1 MGIKQ
6 ITENGKPVSIVA
18 IGAGNRTNKYLEY
31 IRNHPDLVQLVGVIE
46 LNDIRRQHVAER
58 FGLEASQCY
67 VDYHAFFEA
76 PKQADAVM
84 VCTPE
89 NMHFEPTMLAIRA
102 GYHVLLE
109 KPIAQTLEECTQI
122 ALAAREEGVLVSV
135 CHVLRYHP
143 YFMKVKE
150 LVSSGELGEIIS
162 INHRTSVGVDRT
174 AHGFVR
180 GIWRKEAVTNPML
193 MSKCC
198 HDIDFLLWLTE
209 TPCRKLTSFGSLR
222 WFKAKNAPEG
232 SAERCIDCNVESG
245 CPFSAIDLY
254 RVRRDWISNFDVPQ
268 GKTIDDVIDA
278 QLREGLYGRCVYRC
292 DNDVVDHQIVS
303 MEMENEVTINFS
315 MDIFTLQDNRETH
328 ISLTEG
334 EIDGDET
341 RLRVRRF
348 RGGTEEVY
356 NFSDIAHTPFHA
368 GADLNIVADFVNAIR
383 EGRKDLVTSIERS
396 VESHRICFEA
406 ERSRKE
412 MRTILFERVK
422 LQPGTSL

>member
-1 MGIKQ
+1 MTNFIK
-6 ITENGKPVSIVA
+6 IVA

-31 IRNHPDLVQLVGVIE
+31 VKQHPDKVKLVGVVE
-46 LNDIRRQHVAER
+46 LNDIRRKHVAER
-58 FGLEASQCY
+58 FGLDESQCFA
-67 VDYHAFFEA
+67 DYRDFFQH
-76 PKQADAVM
+76 PFDADAVM

-89 NMHFEPTMLAIRA
+89 NMHFEPTMQAIGR

-109 KPIAQTLEECTQI
+109 KPIAQTLEECMLI
-122 ALAAREEGVLVSV
+122 AEAARKHDVLVSV

-143 YFMKVKE
+143 YFMKIKE
-150 LVSSGELGEIIS
+150 LVDSGELGHIIS

-180 GIWRKEAVTNPML
+180 GIWRKEAVSNPML

-198 HDIDFLLWLTE
+198 HDIDFLLWLTK

-222 WFKAKNAPEG
+222 WFKEKNAPEG
-232 SAERCIDCNVESG
+232 SADRCLGCKVENR

-254 RVRRDWISNFDVPQ
+254 RVRRDWIANFDVPE
-268 GKTIDDVIDA
+268 GKTIDEVVED
-278 QLREGLYGRCVYRC
+278 QLRHGLYGRCVYRC

-303 MEMENEVTINFS
+303 MEMESEVTVNFS
-315 MDIFTLQDNRETH
+315 MDIFTLKDNRETH

-348 RGGTEEVY
+348 RGAEETIY
-356 NFSDIAHTPFHA
+356 DFSDLAHQPFHA
-368 GADLNIVADFVNAIR
+368 GADLAIMADFIEAIQQD
-383 EGRKDLVTSIERS
+383 RKDVVTSIDHS

-412 MRTILFERVK
+412 KRTIIFE
-422 LQPGTSL
+422 

>member
-1 MGIKQ
+1 MEQSIH
-6 ITENGKPVSIVA
+6 TMVRPVSIVA

-31 IRNHPDLVQLVGVIE
+31 VRLHPDKVQLVGVVE
-46 LNDIRRQHVAER
+46 LNDIRRQQVSNR
-58 FGLEASQCY
+58 FGLEPSQCFE
-67 VDYHAFFEA
+67 DYRDFFKA
-76 PKQADAVM
+76 SVQADAVM
-84 VCTPE
+84 ICTPE
-89 NMHFEPTMLAIRA
+89 DMHFEPTMLAIEA

-109 KPIAQTLEECTQI
+109 KPIAQTLEECLAI
-122 ALAAREEGVLVSV
+122 GEAARKKNVLVSV

-143 YFMKVKE
+143 YFMKIKE
-150 LVSSGELGEIIS
+150 LVDSGELGHIIS

-198 HDIDFLLWLTE
+198 HDIDFLLWLTK

-222 WFKAKNAPEG
+222 WFKEKNAPEG
-232 SAERCIDCNVESG
+232 SADRCIDCRVERT

-254 RVRRDWISNFDVPQ
+254 RVRRDWIANFDVPQ
-268 GKTIDDVIDA
+268 GKTIDEVIED
-278 QLREGLYGRCVYRC
+278 QLRHGLYGRCVYRC

-303 MEMENEVTINFS
+303 MEMESEVTVNFS
-315 MDIFTLQDNRETH
+315 MDIFTLKDNRETH

-341 RLRVRRF
+341 ILRVRKF
-348 RGGTEEVY
+348 RGATEKVY
-356 NFSDIAHTPFHA
+356 DFSDIAHTPFHA
-368 GADLNIVADFVNAIR
+368 GADLAIMADFIDAIQT
-383 EGRKDLVTSIERS
+383 GRRSLVTSIDRS

-412 MRTILFERVK
+412 LRTILFSTNK
-422 LQPGTSL
+422 

>member
-1 MGIKQ
+1 MTNFIK
-6 ITENGKPVSIVA
+6 IVA

-31 IRNHPDLVQLVGVIE
+31 VKQHPDKVKLVGVVE
-46 LNDIRRQHVAER
+46 LNDIRRKHVAER
-58 FGLEASQCY
+58 FGLDESQCFA
-67 VDYHAFFEA
+67 DYRDFFQH
-76 PKQADAVM
+76 PFDADAVM

-89 NMHFEPTMLAIRA
+89 NMHFEPTMQAIGR

-109 KPIAQTLEECTQI
+109 KPIAQTLEECMLI
-122 ALAAREEGVLVSV
+122 AEAARKHDVLVSV

-143 YFMKVKE
+143 YFMKIKE
-150 LVSSGELGEIIS
+150 LVDSGELGHIIS

-180 GIWRKEAVTNPML
+180 GIWRKEAVSNPML

-198 HDIDFLLWLTE
+198 HDIDFLLWLTK

-222 WFKAKNAPEG
+222 WFKEKNAPEG
-232 SAERCIDCNVESG
+232 SADRCLGCKVENR

-254 RVRRDWISNFDVPQ
+254 RVRRDWIANFDVPE
-268 GKTIDDVIDA
+268 GKTIDEVIED
-278 QLREGLYGRCVYRC
+278 QLRHGLYGRCVYRC

-303 MEMENEVTINFS
+303 MEMESEVTVNFS
-315 MDIFTLQDNRETH
+315 MDIFTLKDNRETH

-348 RGGTEEVY
+348 RGAEETIY
-356 NFSDIAHTPFHA
+356 DFSDLAHQPFHA
-368 GADLNIVADFVNAIR
+368 GADLAIMADFIEAIQQD
-383 EGRKDLVTSIERS
+383 RKDVVTSIDHS

-412 MRTILFERVK
+412 KRTIIFE
-422 LQPGTSL
+422 

>member
-1 MGIKQ
+1 MKDFVDIH
-6 ITENGKPVSIVA
+6 INEPVSIVA

-31 IRNHPDLVQLVGVIE
+31 VKQHPDKVKLVGVVE
-46 LNDIRRQHVAER
+46 LNEIRRHKVAER
-58 FGLEASQCY
+58 FGLDASCCY
-67 VDYHAFFEA
+67 SDYREFFNQ

-89 NMHFEPTMLAIRA
+89 NMHFEPTMLAIEK

-109 KPIAQTLEECTQI
+109 KPIAQTLEEC
-122 ALAAREEGVLVSV
+122 LAIGEEACKKGVLVSV

-143 YFMKVKE
+143 YFMKIKE
-150 LVSSGELGEIIS
+150 LVDSGELGQIIS
-162 INHRTSVGVDRT
+162 INHRTSVGVDRA

-180 GIWRKEAVTNPML
+180 GIWRSERLSNPML

-198 HDIDFLLWLTE
+198 HDIDFLLWLTK

-232 SAERCIDCNVESG
+232 SAERCVDCRVEST
-245 CPFSAIDLY
+245 CPFSAVDLY
-254 RVRRDWISNFDVPQ
+254 QVRRDWIANFDVPE
-268 GKTIDDVIDA
+268 GKTIDDVIEDH
-278 QLREGLYGRCVYRC
+278 LREGLYGRCVYHC

-303 MEMENEVTINFS
+303 MEMESEVTVNFS
-315 MDIFTLQDNRETH
+315 MDIFTLKDCRETH

-334 EIDGDET
+334 EIDGDEN

-348 RGGTEEVY
+348 RGAEETVY
-356 NFSDIAHTPFHA
+356 DFSDLAHQPFHA
-368 GADLNIVADFVNAIR
+368 GADLAIIADFIDAICT
-383 EGRKDLVTSIERS
+383 GRRDLVTSIERS

-412 MRTILFERVK
+412 QRTILF
-422 LQPGTSL
+422 

>member
-1 MGIKQ
+1 MTNSIR
-6 ITENGKPVSIVA
+6 IVA

-31 IRNHPDLVQLVGVIE
+31 VRQHPDKVKLVGVVE
-46 LNDIRRQHVAER
+46 LNDIRRKHVAER
-58 FGLEASQCY
+58 LGLEASQCY
-67 VDYHAFFEA
+67 VDYRDFFKA
-76 PKQADAVM
+76 SLQADAVM
-84 VCTPE
+84 ICTPE
-89 NMHFEPTMLAIRA
+89 DMHFEPTMLAIEA

-109 KPIAQTLEECTQI
+109 KPIAQTLEECLAI
-122 ALAAREEGVLVSV
+122 GEAARKKNVLVSV

-143 YFMKVKE
+143 YFMKIKE
-150 LVSSGELGEIIS
+150 LVDSGELGHIIS

-198 HDIDFLLWLTE
+198 HDIDFLLWLTK

-222 WFKAKNAPEG
+222 WFKEKNAPEG
-232 SAERCIDCNVESG
+232 SADRCIDCRVERT

-254 RVRRDWISNFDVPQ
+254 RVRRDWIANFDVPQ
-268 GKTIDDVIDA
+268 GKTIDEVIED
-278 QLREGLYGRCVYRC
+278 QLRHGLYGRCVYRC

-303 MEMENEVTINFS
+303 MEMESEVTVNFS
-315 MDIFTLQDNRETH
+315 MDIFTLKDNRETH

-341 RLRVRRF
+341 ILRVRKF
-348 RGGTEEVY
+348 RGATEKVY
-356 NFSDIAHTPFHA
+356 DFSDIAHTPFHA
-368 GADLNIVADFVNAIR
+368 GADLAIMADFIDAIQT
-383 EGRKDLVTSIERS
+383 GRRSLVTSIDRS

-412 MRTILFERVK
+412 LRTILFSTNK
-422 LQPGTSL
+422 

>member
-1 MGIKQ
+1 MTNSIR
-6 ITENGKPVSIVA
+6 IVA

-31 IRNHPDLVQLVGVIE
+31 VRQHPDKVKLVGVVE
-46 LNDIRRQHVAER
+46 LNEIRRKHVAER

-67 VDYHAFFEA
+67 VDYRDFFKA
-76 PKQADAVM
+76 SVQADAVM
-84 VCTPE
+84 ICTPE
-89 NMHFEPTMLAIRA
+89 DMHFEPTMLAIEA

-109 KPIAQTLEECTQI
+109 KPIAQTLEECLAI
-122 ALAAREEGVLVSV
+122 GEAARKKNVLVSV

-143 YFMKVKE
+143 YFMKIKE
-150 LVSSGELGEIIS
+150 LVDSGELGHIIS

-198 HDIDFLLWLTE
+198 HDIDFLLWLTK

-222 WFKAKNAPEG
+222 WFKEKNAPEG
-232 SAERCIDCNVESG
+232 SADRCIDCWVERT

-254 RVRRDWISNFDVPQ
+254 RVRRDWIANFDVPQ
-268 GKTIDDVIDA
+268 GKTIDEVIED
-278 QLREGLYGRCVYRC
+278 QLRHGLYGRCVYRC

-303 MEMENEVTINFS
+303 MEMESEVTVNFS
-315 MDIFTLQDNRETH
+315 MDIFTLKDNRETH

-341 RLRVRRF
+341 ILRVRKF
-348 RGGTEEVY
+348 RGATEKVY
-356 NFSDIAHTPFHA
+356 DFSDIAHTPFHA
-368 GADLNIVADFVNAIR
+368 GADLAIMADFIDAIQT
-383 EGRKDLVTSIERS
+383 GRRSLVTSIDRS

-412 MRTILFERVK
+412 LRTILFSTNK
-422 LQPGTSL
+422 